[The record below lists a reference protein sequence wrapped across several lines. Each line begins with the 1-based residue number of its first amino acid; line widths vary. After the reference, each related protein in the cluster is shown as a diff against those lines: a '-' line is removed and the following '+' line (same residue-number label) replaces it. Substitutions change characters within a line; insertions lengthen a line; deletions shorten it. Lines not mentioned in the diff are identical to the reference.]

1 MSRETESTELLRLK
15 KENEELKKYI
25 EELKH
30 EENTRATIEILKS
43 RMKKLESRSLEKKS
57 DEKEQT
63 KDNINQKD
71 PLYQLLEKIFD
82 KTFQSLSVILR
93 NQSTSNYDG
102 ITLFSLCGCELPAFD
117 LDNLR
122 NIYSTLE
129 KKDGQ
134 DENLQSYSID
144 SDGNLHLTCIACK
157 ADLMILKNELFT
169 DFDNVKMPISI
180 LQKIQRYF
188 RLLEIK
194 KTASQ
199 DISFL
204 MDFMDEV
211 TQTEYSEILINLIKE
226 NSTYLDLKDTQ
237 GNNIIFFIL
246 KNKNKNLFFYI
257 KKDHPQKFIELCL
270 QKNNK
275 DLLPLTAMLN
285 EFSMDGAIQPDY
297 QFLTRLFQESSLNEM
312 VVTLLESKEI
322 NYLSSVLDEKT
333 VMALFW
339 FFSADKELKYMPT
352 FIERLK
358 ESHFSSLKIK
368 KIDFM
373 PKPFNKKSVELVELL
388 IKNGFLS
395 LPLSYDVMTWLEGLG
410 FEDLNDQVLDFI
422 QLVLEKYVNEEA
434 LRKEIVL
441 KLKESAYRFLDA
453 KFPSPNNNLLPDEV
467 LNRYKKILL
476 MLPRNQSSDQNFLL
490 LKNFLAF
497 FILISDNFFSKNI
510 CKIPGQPFFICLGYQ
525 QNCLVFLK
533 NMKEYYEAFEKIK
546 VSSENQNQYQWIL
559 KIINGLISSLSNFD
573 LVPDVKAFKATPFE
587 INEHEKHGL
596 NQLFSWLLPILG
608 APENVYIHQ
617 FRFFQSLLS
626 LAINQNFLSF
636 CDKKN
641 EPILFQIKPLLE
653 NESFL
658 LKLYE
663 LISPLKEDYNCA
675 DLFFRIGD
683 IYSQD
688 KKILSKFISLVDYRK
703 LDNNQIN
710 SFSRYVVKLELKNEI
725 QTILKTINNKQYK
738 NEIVSLKK
746 KLIKSPFTDEVKE
759 ELTQK
764 LPGFLLMLC
773 EQRKENWKKFND
785 RKRKRKSAS
794 FGNGLYLFPEGQKQG
809 FDQPDA
815 KLRKHLAV

>member
-1 MSRETESTELLRLK
+1 MSRETATELLRLK

-25 EELKH
+25 EELKD

-43 RMKKLESRSLEKKS
+43 RVKKLESRSLEKKS

-144 SDGNLHLTCIACK
+144 SDGNLRLTCIACK

-169 DFDNVKMPISI
+169 DFDNVKMPILI

-339 FFSADKELKYMPT
+339 VFSADKELKYMPT

-358 ESHFSSLKIK
+358 ESHFSLLKIK

-395 LPLSYDVMTWLEGLG
+395 LPLSYDVMTWLEGLV
-410 FEDLNDQVLDFI
+410 FEDLNDRVLDFI
-422 QLVLEKYVNEEA
+422 QLVLEKYVNEEV
-434 LRKEIVL
+434 LRKEIAL
-441 KLKESAYRFLDA
+441 KLKKLAYRFLDA
-453 KFPSPNNNLLPDEV
+453 KFLSPNNNNLAPDEM
-467 LNRYKKILL
+467 LSRYKKILL
-476 MLPRNQSSDQNFLL
+476 MDPRNQSSDLNFLL
-490 LKNFLAF
+490 LKNFLAM
-497 FILISDNFFSKNI
+497 FILISDVFFSKNI
-510 CKIPGQPFFICLGYQ
+510 YKIPGQSLFIGSEYH
-525 QNCLVFLK
+525 QNCLKFLN
-533 NMKEYYEAFEKIK
+533 NMKEYYEVFEKIDI
-546 VSSENQNQYQWIL
+546 SLENQQQCQWIL
-559 KIINGLISSLSNFD
+559 KIISGLVSSLSDFAND
-573 LVPDVKAFKATPFE
+573 KTLKVVPPETNITKD
-587 INEHEKHGL
+587 GL
-596 NQLFSWLLPILG
+596 NQVLAWFLPILG
-608 APENVYIHQ
+608 GEEIVYVNQ
-617 FRFFQSLLS
+617 FCFFQGLLLS
-626 LAINQNFLSF
+626 AIDRNFLSF
-636 CDKKN
+636 CDKEN
-641 EPILFQIKPLLE
+641 EPILFQIKPLLGDLT
-653 NESFL
+653 L
-658 LKLYE
+658 L
-663 LISPLKEDYNCA
+663 D
-675 DLFFRIGD
+675 
-683 IYSQD
+683 
-688 KKILSKFISLVDYRK
+688 
-703 LDNNQIN
+703 
-710 SFSRYVVKLELKNEI
+710 
-725 QTILKTINNKQYK
+725 
-738 NEIVSLKK
+738 
-746 KLIKSPFTDEVKE
+746 
-759 ELTQK
+759 
-764 LPGFLLMLC
+764 
-773 EQRKENWKKFND
+773 
-785 RKRKRKSAS
+785 
-794 FGNGLYLFPEGQKQG
+794 
-809 FDQPDA
+809 
-815 KLRKHLAV
+815 